1 VNGARR
7 RAASSARPKLLAVDL
22 DGTLLDSKTGL
33 PHPSDL
39 AALRAL
45 DASGVAVSI
54 VTGRLYSGTR
64 PSAEA
69 IGLRGPVACVDGS
82 HIVAALDHAT
92 LVHHAVRGE
101 TAIAVR
107 DAIVASGAVAFVFA
121 RDAITHDAR
130 GAEYVS
136 YVALWSSYI
145 RVASS
150 IADHPLWQDEDGVT
164 AVVAVGSQGEVANA
178 VATLE
183 KTCGDA
189 VQVASF
195 ALRRMPGR
203 WGMIVRAAR
212 GTKGS
217 ALTWLATHHGFDIA
231 ETVCVGDWYNDAPM
245 LAIAGRSFAMAQAPD
260 EVKRLATDLL
270 VESAE
275 TGGGIA
281 RVVRDVFGVEAH
293 GGIAEDGRER

>member
-1 VNGARR
+1 MNGARR
-7 RAASSARPKLLAVDL
+7 RVASGAQPKLLAVDL
-22 DGTLLDSKTGL
+22 DGTLLDAKTGA
-33 PHPSDL
+33 PHASDL

-64 PSAEA
+64 PTAAA

-82 HIVAALDHAT
+82 HIVAAHDHAT
-92 LVHHAVRGE
+92 LVHHAIQGE
-101 TAIAVR
+101 TALAVR
-107 DAIVASGAVAFVFA
+107 DAIMASGAVAFVFA
-121 RDAITHDAR
+121 RDAITHDAK
-130 GAEYVS
+130 GAEYVA
-136 YVALWSSYI
+136 YVALWSSDI
-145 RVASS
+145 RIATS
-150 IADHPLWQDEDGVT
+150 IAEHPLWHDADGVT
-164 AVVAVGSQGEVANA
+164 AVVAVGTGDQIATA
-178 VATLE
+178 VSGIE

-195 ALRRMPGR
+195 PLRRMPGR

-217 ALTWLATHHGFDIA
+217 ALAWLATHHGFEIA

-260 EVKRLATDLL
+260 DVKRLATDVL
-270 VESAE
+270 VESSE
-275 TGGGIA
+275 NGGGIA
-281 RVVRDVFGVEAH
+281 RVVRDVFGVVADEAVAE
-293 GGIAEDGRER
+293 GGRAR